1 MVGNLKAIRIGEL
14 LVQEGVL
21 TNAQLEDALEYQK
34 TSGKGEKIGNI
45 LISRG
50 YVSEDAFVKA
60 LHVKLDIP
68 VVDLSRFRV
77 NAGAVALVP
86 QTVAVKYMA
95 LPMEADEINI
105 TVAMQNPADFY
116 AIEEIEMVSHRK
128 VRAVIA
134 KSSSIKLAIE
144 RAYAGAISVDVI
156 DNVNRERLADAPL
169 FDEEAADR
177 INSAPIVQLVDA
189 MLGQASKMRA
199 SDIHIEPLSEKLRVR
214 FRVDGE
220 LLEIMSLNPS
230 VQGGLVTRLKIMA
243 NMDIAEKRLPQDGRF
258 TTILGTSELHT
269 RVATMPTLYGEKI
282 VIRLLGDAAADVPD
296 VSQLGMNDAN
306 KRLFLRLLDV
316 PSGIVL
322 VTGPTGSGKT
332 TTLYSAMRQL
342 SKPSVNIVSI
352 EDPVEKAI
360 PGMNQMQI
368 NLKAG
373 ITFASG
379 LRALLRQDPDIIMI
393 GEIRDPETAEIAA
406 RAAITGHLVLS
417 TIHTNDAV
425 GTFAR
430 MVDMGVESYV
440 VASAMIGVI
449 SQRLVRVLC
458 PHCKQAA
465 LVDKS
470 VRELIPELEEGETIY
485 RPVGCIQCNDT
496 GYFGRTAVHEIL
508 TVTSGVR
515 EMISRG
521 APVEEIRA
529 RCTAEGYRTLR
540 HNMAELVRQG
550 VSSVPEMLRITYLL
564 D

>member
-1 MVGNLKAIRIGEL
+1 MVGNLKGIRIGEL

-21 TNAQLEDALEYQK
+21 TNEQLEDALEYQK

-95 LPMEADEINI
+95 LPMDADEISV

-116 AIEEIEMVSHRK
+116 AIEEIEMVSRRK

-144 RAYAGAISVDVI
+144 RAYAGAISIDVI
-156 DNVNRERLADAPL
+156 DNANRERLADIPL

-230 VQGGLVTRLKIMA
+230 VQSSLVTRLKIMA

-258 TTILGTSELHT
+258 TTIVGTSELHT
-269 RVATMPTLYGEKI
+269 RVSTMPTLYGEKI

-296 VSQLGMNDAN
+296 VSQLGMNEAN

-425 GTFAR
+425 STFAR
-430 MVDMGVESYV
+430 LVDMGVEPYV

-465 LVDKS
+465 SVDQS
-470 VRELIPELEEGETIY
+470 VRELIPELAEGESIY

-508 TVTSGVR
+508 TVTGSVR
-515 EMISRG
+515 EMISGG
-521 APVEEIRA
+521 ASVEEVRA
-529 RCTAEGYRTLR
+529 HCVKEGYRTMR

-550 VSSVPEMLRITYLL
+550 VSSVQEMLRITYLL